1 MNLMPYIAK
10 RIAYL
15 IPVLLLTSLISF
27 SLIRIIPGDP
37 AELILEAQLQSVPT
51 PEQIKA
57 FNTENGL
64 DKPLWVQYSVWL
76 KKAIHWDFGRSLR
89 SGADIGSEYRDRF
102 WATLKLFGCG
112 QLLALLIAIPLGVW
126 SALKPDSLIDRL
138 SRVISLG
145 GISFPSFW
153 LGMLLV
159 YIFAVKL

>member
-64 DKPLWVQYSVWL
+64 DKPLWVSQITLAAGLTPAIRYWL
-76 KKAIHWDFGRSLR
+76 SPA
-89 SGADIGSEYRDRF
+89 
-102 WATLKLFGCG
+102 
-112 QLLALLIAIPLGVW
+112 
-126 SALKPDSLIDRL
+126 
-138 SRVISLG
+138 
-145 GISFPSFW
+145 
-153 LGMLLV
+153 
-159 YIFAVKL
+159 